1 MQSQLP
7 RAAQMTQ
14 KTNQFNLTSRRYDIT
29 DIARFLRS
37 SEHAVLMLEYR
48 DRFGDEGSVALAI
61 IDLAEARID
70 TFLTSCRVI
79 GRKVEDRLLEKAIEL
94 CRARGHQ
101 RIIGE
106 YIPTKKNQLVADFY
120 DTHGFSPMGM
130 SVDGCK
136 MYERRIDAG
145 L

>member
-1 MQSQLP
+1 
-7 RAAQMTQ
+7 
-14 KTNQFNLTSRRYDIT
+14 
-29 DIARFLRS
+29 
-37 SEHAVLMLEYR
+37 MLEYR

-61 IDLAEARID
+61 VDLAEARID

-120 DTHGFSPMGM
+120 DTHGFSPMGI

-136 MYERRIDAG
+136 MYERRIDAR